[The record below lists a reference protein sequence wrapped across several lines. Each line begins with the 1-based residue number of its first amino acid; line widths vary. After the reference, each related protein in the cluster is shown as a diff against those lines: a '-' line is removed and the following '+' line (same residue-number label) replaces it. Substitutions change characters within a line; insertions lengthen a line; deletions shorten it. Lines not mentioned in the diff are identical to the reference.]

1 MSDQRIPRD
10 DESVAVAQDIEAD
23 EEPPPGQPDYL
34 TATKPMRIWLGAH
47 EIED

>member
-10 DESVAVAQDIEAD
+10 DESVPEAQDIKAD
-23 EEPPPGQPDYL
+23 EEPPGQPDYL